1 MDLCATDNSG
11 EVVALVEQLLMP
23 SLSLW
28 AISCKQPEKQFESL
42 MNHLAER
49 AEYHMIAS
57 IKQKLSFRK
66 NETNEA
72 SMNTDHERHAKTY
85 LELINLNLQFIYSYI
100 LIHFREQQEEENEF
114 PSHTSSGE
122 AASSAKLAKLNEY
135 YHLLQDKLNVKLE
148 LYKLESVLE
157 DYLSLSK
164 KYLNLIETDSWS
176 SQQLS
181 NAFDWLSDK
190 FLRKLIQMSAQLDAK
205 DYLCPDF
212 VLIFRNFTLLFAIDY
227 EFVKS
232 KVSKWLFI
240 LGLTTIFKRSTNI
253 QII

>member
-11 EVVALVEQLLMP
+11 EVIAFVQKLLMP

-28 AISCKQPEKQFESL
+28 AISSKQPEKQFESL

-49 AEYHMIAS
+49 AEYHMLAS
-57 IKQKLSFRK
+57 LKQKLYFRK
-66 NETNEA
+66 NETNES
-72 SMNTDHERHAKTY
+72 SMNTDHEQHAKTY

-100 LIHFREQQEEENEF
+100 LIHFREQQEEDGELSAN
-114 PSHTSSGE
+114 TLSSE
-122 AASSAKLAKLNEY
+122 TVLNAKVTKLNEY
-135 YHLLQDKLNVKLE
+135 YHLLQEKLNVKIE
-148 LYKLESVLE
+148 LYKLESVLD

-181 NAFDWLSDK
+181 NAFEWLSDK

-232 KVSKWLFI
+232 KVK
-240 LGLTTIFKRSTNI
+240 N
-253 QII
+253 